1 MQDTNPLILKCRNGE
16 YLIEIEPLLA
26 QLFWEG
32 STKPS
37 DLFRNKLLRNTPN
50 QIELAYICDRIKNT
64 EYSFQIVDYQFRE
77 NGAEIE
83 DKLTK
88 DMALICL
95 NMSEN
100 LVIDK
105 RGGRKGLKFI
115 TEKAWNAIKYK
126 GDFFSEKCQVRVKRF
141 DAYFGFVI
149 DSLKIETPPK
159 NNSHQQ

>member
-1 MQDTNPLILKCRNGE
+1 
-16 YLIEIEPLLA
+16 
-26 QLFWEG
+26 
-32 STKPS
+32 
-37 DLFRNKLLRNTPN
+37 
-50 QIELAYICDRIKNT
+50 
-64 EYSFQIVDYQFRE
+64 
-77 NGAEIE
+77 
-83 DKLTK
+83 
-88 DMALICL
+88 
-95 NMSEN
+95 MSEN

-126 GDFFSEKCQVRVKRF
+126 GDFFSEECQVRVKRF